1 MHLHK
6 KSSLIALYFSV
17 PTNLGPGHGQ
27 GPTLLP
33 TLVARRVP
41 GLWVPGQGQDRCRP
55 VGVGGQGQDN
65 CRACGLQAR
74 TGAGTGP
81 VGVGGLWAASRGGR
95 AAVSW
100 PV

>member
-1 MHLHK
+1 MPLHK

-41 GLWVPGQGQDRCRP
+41 GLWVPGQGQDRCR
-55 VGVGGQGQDN
+55 
-65 CRACGLQAR
+65 ACGCQAR
-74 TGAGTGP
+74 TGVITGP
-81 VGVGGLWAASRGGR
+81 VGAGGL
-95 AAVSW
+95 
-100 PV
+100 